1 MFTIGAFAIIFD
13 DQRRIL
19 LCHRRD
25 YDIWNLPG
33 GRVES
38 GELPT
43 EAAIR
48 EVHEETGLDIHIKRL
63 VGVYGKSY
71 RDEIVFVFEGDS
83 IGGAIT
89 PTEESDICEYFGVD
103 EFPINTIPHH
113 VERIHDALDNCLEP
127 KFRCQTGTPTLEY
140 LQQLG
145 RL

>member
-1 MFTIGAFAIIFD
+1 MFTIGAFVIIFD
-13 DQRRIL
+13 DQKRTL

-48 EVHEETGLDIHIKRL
+48 EVCEEIGLIIELKRL

-71 RDEIVFVFEGDS
+71 RDEMVFVFEGDPVS
-83 IGGAIT
+83 GNIS
-89 PTEESDICEYFGVD
+89 PTDESDDCAYFGVN
-103 EFPINTIPHH
+103 EIPINTIPHH
-113 VERIHDALDNCLEP
+113 VERIHDALDGCSEP
-127 KFRCQTGTPTLEY
+127 IFRCQSGISTKEY
-140 LQQLG
+140 LRQLG
-145 RL
+145 RS